1 MASTVLNEAQMSIL
15 RLLGSMKTVEEVD
28 ELRQVICDYYAR
40 RVDEEVDK
48 LWESGQWDNEKNEA
62 VLKEHF
68 ALHTSMPSR
77 KIVLDTNCLISSLS
91 RRGQYYPVWK
101 GLQAG
106 EYVLCVSTEILEE
119 YAEIITQK
127 MSVEVAANVIH
138 LLLESKFVE
147 LIDPYF
153 RLHLIEAD
161 HDDNK
166 FVDCAFAANATYIV
180 SDDKHYDVLKE
191 VDFPQILVLK
201 LKEFLGLLQSDENR
215 E

>member
-1 MASTVLNEAQMSIL
+1 
-15 RLLGSMKTVEEVD
+15 
-28 ELRQVICDYYAR
+28 
-40 RVDEEVDK
+40 
-48 LWESGQWDNEKNEA
+48 
-62 VLKEHF
+62 
-68 ALHTSMPSR
+68 
-77 KIVLDTNCLISSLS
+77 
-91 RRGQYYPVWK
+91 
-101 GLQAG
+101 
-106 EYVLCVSTEILEE
+106 
-119 YAEIITQK
+119 
-127 MSVEVAANVIH
+127 MSVEVATNVIH

-153 RLHLIEAD
+153 RLQLIEAD

-201 LKEFLGLLQSDENR
+201 LKEFLRLLQADENK

>member
-1 MASTVLNEAQMSIL
+1 M
-15 RLLGSMKTVEEVD
+15 
-28 ELRQVICDYYAR
+28 
-40 RVDEEVDK
+40 
-48 LWESGQWDNEKNEA
+48 
-62 VLKEHF
+62 
-68 ALHTSMPSR
+68 
-77 KIVLDTNCLISSLS
+77 
-91 RRGQYYPVWK
+91 
-101 GLQAG
+101 
-106 EYVLCVSTEILEE
+106 CVSTEILEE

-127 MSVEVAANVIH
+127 MSVEVASNVIH

-153 RLHLIEAD
+153 RLQLIEAD

-191 VDFPQILVLK
+191 VEFPQILVLK
-201 LKEFLGLLQSDENR
+201 LKEFLRLLQAEENK

>member
-1 MASTVLNEAQMSIL
+1 
-15 RLLGSMKTVEEVD
+15 
-28 ELRQVICDYYAR
+28 
-40 RVDEEVDK
+40 
-48 LWESGQWDNEKNEA
+48 
-62 VLKEHF
+62 
-68 ALHTSMPSR
+68 MPNK

-91 RRGQYYPVWK
+91 KRGQYYPVWK

-106 EYVLCVSTEILEE
+106 EYILCVSTDILEE

-127 MSVEVAANVIH
+127 MSVEVATNVIH

-153 RLHLIEAD
+153 RLQLIEAD

-201 LKEFLGLLQSDENR
+201 LKEFLRLLQADENK

>member
-1 MASTVLNEAQMSIL
+1 M
-15 RLLGSMKTVEEVD
+15 
-28 ELRQVICDYYAR
+28 
-40 RVDEEVDK
+40 
-48 LWESGQWDNEKNEA
+48 
-62 VLKEHF
+62 
-68 ALHTSMPSR
+68 SMPSR
-77 KIVLDTNCLISSLS
+77 RIVLDTNCLISSLS

-127 MSVEVAANVIH
+127 MSVEVATNVIH

-147 LIDPYF
+147 LINPYF
-153 RLHLIEAD
+153 RLQLIEAD
-161 HDDNK
+161 HDDDK

-201 LKEFLGLLQSDENR
+201 LKEFLGLLQSEHNNNC
-215 E
+215 

>member
-1 MASTVLNEAQMSIL
+1 MNTFVLLM
-15 RLLGSMKTVEEVD
+15 
-28 ELRQVICDYYAR
+28 
-40 RVDEEVDK
+40 
-48 LWESGQWDNEKNEA
+48 
-62 VLKEHF
+62 
-68 ALHTSMPSR
+68 SMPNK

-91 RRGQYYPVWK
+91 KRGQYYPVQK

-106 EYVLCVSTEILEE
+106 EYILCVSTDILEE

-127 MSVEVAANVIH
+127 MSVEVATNVIH

-153 RLHLIEAD
+153 RLQLIEAD

-166 FVDCAFAANATYIV
+166 FVDCAFSANATYIV
-180 SDDKHYDVLKE
+180 SNDKHYDVLKE
-191 VDFPQILVLK
+191 VEFPQILVLK
-201 LKEFLGLLQSDENR
+201 LKEFLRLLQADENK